1 MWEQSKKKWLSIN
14 WLYRSSDVHR
24 LAEERKREA
33 KDLDYDSSEDGKRG
47 KKYDEEVMKETLEY
61 MSTVRVQEVVVSS
74 SMEDNYPSCI
84 SRKVTVKHI
93 DEITNIEDY
102 QKRDKKNNFYYKKL
116 LDISTFKLYDFPLTF
131 LTPIEAIDFDPKKIK
146 NKRPSL
152 KSTQSYTGRKRKKS
166 ENQTDNKDKKNERT
180 SSKTNGEEIK
190 DSNRSGTIHDTLKQH
205 LDQIC
210 KITEK
215 SLDFLEMILKEQQQ
229 QLVERLDIIEQLQ
242 TKNNQLCSEIYK
254 QLSNDTELA
263 TLLPITKPNEVIN
276 QQTNQPII
284 TLSENIPSVKV

>member
-1 MWEQSKKKWLSIN
+1 
-14 WLYRSSDVHR
+14 
-24 LAEERKREA
+24 
-33 KDLDYDSSEDGKRG
+33 
-47 KKYDEEVMKETLEY
+47 MKETLEY

-152 KSTQSYTGRKRKKS
+152 KSTQSYTGRKRKLPF
-166 ENQTDNKDKKNERT
+166 NKDNKKNERT

-190 DSNRSGTIHDTLKQH
+190 ESNRSVTIHDTLKQH